1 MEVYEEAIAS
11 GPPKRPMRLPPFGL
25 IADGVVVA
33 VKSSRH
39 NARRCRRDSI
49 SPR

>member
-1 MEVYEEAIAS
+1 MEVDVEAIAS
-11 GPPKRPMRLPPFGL
+11 GPPKRPLRLPPFGL

-33 VKSSRH
+33 VKLSRH
-39 NARRCRRDSI
+39 NAWQCHLHSI

>member
-1 MEVYEEAIAS
+1 MEVDVEAIAS
-11 GPPKRPMRLPPFGL
+11 GPPKRPLRSPPFGL
-25 IADGVVVA
+25 IVDGVVVA

-39 NARRCRRDSI
+39 NARRCRRHSI

>member
-1 MEVYEEAIAS
+1 MEVDVEAIAS
-11 GPPKRPMRLPPFGL
+11 GPPKRPLRSPPLGL
-25 IADGVVVA
+25 IVDDVVVA

-39 NARRCRRDSI
+39 DARRCRRHSI